1 MSETFIE
8 KNVPYAEE
16 AEAGIISA
24 IFKDR
29 EVIQDVV
36 QMISESDFYKL
47 ENATLY
53 KAMLELDE
61 NGQSIDLVTMTD
73 KLRKENL
80 LEKAGGVLY
89 LGQIAAAPSTVYN
102 IKQYAKIVQEKSTMR
117 QLIKITDRIRNRC
130 YEDAEPIESILDDSE
145 RLVLDIS
152 KGRQRNDVS
161 RVDEIVAR
169 NLEMIEEASK
179 HADDITGVPS
189 GFIDLVLDIS
199 KGRQRNDVSRV
210 DEIVARNLEMIE
222 EASKHADDITGV
234 PSGFID
240 LDHMT
245 NGWQKSDLIILAARP
260 AMGKTALCLNMA
272 ANAAVDY
279 NQPVAIFSLEMSKE
293 QLVQRMLAAAAR
305 IDQKRLRTG
314 QLNADEWGAFLQK
327 IGPLSSAPIYIDD
340 TPAIT
345 IRELRAKARR
355 LQSREGNLGMI
366 LLDYLQLMGGSGNS
380 ENRQQE
386 VSEISRSLKALA
398 RELQVPIIAL
408 SQLSRTVE
416 QTKDKKPQLSHL
428 RESGSL
434 EQDADIV
441 LFIHREEYY
450 NENTDRRG
458 IADIIIAKH
467 RNGPTGTVELAFQN
481 ELTRFDNLV
490 RDGSYPY

>member
-1 MSETFIE
+1 MSENYME
-8 KNVPYAEE
+8 QSVPFAEE

-24 IFKDR
+24 MFKDR
-29 EVIQDVV
+29 EVIQDIV
-36 QMISESDFYKL
+36 QLVRDTDFYKP
-47 ENATLY
+47 ENAILFKTI
-53 KAMLELDE
+53 LEIDE
-61 NGQSIDLVTMTD
+61 SGQSVDLVTMTN

-80 LEKAGGVLY
+80 LEKAGGVFY

-102 IKQYAKIVQEKSTMR
+102 VKQYAKIVQEKSTMR
-117 QLIKITDRIRNRC
+117 QLIRISDGIRNRC
-130 YEDAEPIESILDDSE
+130 FDDAEPVESILDDAE

-152 KGRQRNDVS
+152 KQRQRNDVT
-161 RVDEIVAR
+161 RVDEIVPT
-169 NLEMIEEASK
+169 NLEKIEEAAK
-179 HADDITGVPS
+179 QEDEITG
-189 GFIDLVLDIS
+189 I
-199 KGRQRNDVSRV
+199 
-210 DEIVARNLEMIE
+210 
-222 EASKHADDITGV
+222 

-245 NGWQKSDLIILAARP
+245 NGWQRSDLIILAARP

-272 ANAAVDY
+272 ANAAIDY
-279 NQPVAIFSLEMSKE
+279 HYPVAIFSLEMSKE
-293 QLVQRMLAAAAR
+293 QLVMRMLAAAAR

-314 QLNADEWGAFLQK
+314 QLNPDEWGAFMQK
-327 IGPLSSAPIYIDD
+327 IGPLTSAPIYIDD

-355 LQSREGNLGMI
+355 LQSREGDLGLI
-366 LLDYLQLMGGSGNS
+366 LVDYLQLMGGSGNS

-398 RELQVPIIAL
+398 RELNVPIIAL

-416 QTKDKKPQLSHL
+416 QTKDKRPQLSHL

-450 NENTDRRG
+450 NEDTDRRG
-458 IADIIIAKH
+458 IADVIIAKH

-481 ELTRFDNLV
+481 ELTRFDNLIHE
-490 RDGSYPY
+490 GEYGY

>member
-1 MSETFIE
+1 MSESYME
-8 KNVPYAEE
+8 QSVPFAEE

-24 IFKDR
+24 MFKDR
-29 EVIQDVV
+29 EVIQDIV
-36 QMISESDFYKL
+36 QLVRDTDFYKP
-47 ENATLY
+47 ENAILF
-53 KAMLELDE
+53 KAILEIDE
-61 NGQSIDLVTMTD
+61 SGQSVDLVTMTN

-80 LEKAGGVLY
+80 LEKAGGVFY

-102 IKQYAKIVQEKSTMR
+102 VKQYAKIVQEKSTMR
-117 QLIKITDRIRNRC
+117 QLIRISDGIRNRC
-130 YEDAEPIESILDDSE
+130 FDDAEPVESILDDAE

-152 KGRQRNDVS
+152 KQRQRNDVT
-161 RVDEIVAR
+161 RVDEIVPT
-169 NLEMIEEASK
+169 NLEKIEEAAK
-179 HADDITGVPS
+179 QEDEITG
-189 GFIDLVLDIS
+189 I
-199 KGRQRNDVSRV
+199 
-210 DEIVARNLEMIE
+210 
-222 EASKHADDITGV
+222 

-245 NGWQKSDLIILAARP
+245 NGWQRSDLIILAARP

-272 ANAAVDY
+272 ANAAIDY
-279 NQPVAIFSLEMSKE
+279 HYPVAIFSLEMSKE
-293 QLVQRMLAAAAR
+293 QLVMRMLAAAAR

-314 QLNADEWGAFLQK
+314 QLNADEWGAFMQK
-327 IGPLSSAPIYIDD
+327 IGPLTSAPIYIDD

-355 LQSREGNLGMI
+355 LQSREGDLGLI
-366 LLDYLQLMGGSGNS
+366 LVDYLQLMGGSGNS

-398 RELQVPIIAL
+398 RELNVPIIAL

-416 QTKDKKPQLSHL
+416 QTKDKRPQLSHL

-450 NENTDRRG
+450 NEDTDRRG
-458 IADIIIAKH
+458 IADVIIAKH

-481 ELTRFDNLV
+481 ELTRFDNLIHE
-490 RDGSYPY
+490 GEYGY

>member
-1 MSETFIE
+1 MSENYME
-8 KNVPYAEE
+8 QSVPFAEE

-24 IFKDR
+24 MFKDR
-29 EVIQDVV
+29 EVIQDIV
-36 QMISESDFYKL
+36 QLVRDTDFYKP
-47 ENATLY
+47 ENAILF
-53 KAMLELDE
+53 KAILEIDE
-61 NGQSIDLVTMTD
+61 SGQSVDLVTMTN

-80 LEKAGGVLY
+80 LEKAGGVFY

-102 IKQYAKIVQEKSTMR
+102 VKQYAKIVQEKSTMR
-117 QLIKITDRIRNRC
+117 QLIRISDGIRNRC
-130 YEDAEPIESILDDSE
+130 FDDAEPVESILDDAE

-152 KGRQRNDVS
+152 KQRQRNDVT
-161 RVDEIVAR
+161 RVDEIVPT
-169 NLEMIEEASK
+169 NLEKIEEAAK
-179 HADDITGVPS
+179 QEDEITG
-189 GFIDLVLDIS
+189 I
-199 KGRQRNDVSRV
+199 
-210 DEIVARNLEMIE
+210 
-222 EASKHADDITGV
+222 

-245 NGWQKSDLIILAARP
+245 NGWQRSDLIILAARQ

-272 ANAAVDY
+272 ANAAIDY
-279 NQPVAIFSLEMSKE
+279 HYPVAIFSLEMSKE
-293 QLVQRMLAAAAR
+293 QLVMRMLAAAAR

-314 QLNADEWGAFLQK
+314 QLNPDEWGAFMQK
-327 IGPLSSAPIYIDD
+327 IGPLTSAPIYIDD

-355 LQSREGNLGMI
+355 LQSREGDLGLI
-366 LLDYLQLMGGSGNS
+366 LVDYLQLMGGSGNS

-398 RELQVPIIAL
+398 RELNVPIIAL

-416 QTKDKKPQLSHL
+416 QTKDKRPQLSHL

-450 NENTDRRG
+450 NEDTDRRG
-458 IADIIIAKH
+458 IADVIIAKH

-481 ELTRFDNLV
+481 ELTRFDNLIHE
-490 RDGSYPY
+490 GEYGF

>member
-1 MSETFIE
+1 MSENYME
-8 KNVPYAEE
+8 QSVPFAEE

-24 IFKDR
+24 MFKER
-29 EVIQDVV
+29 EVIQDIV
-36 QMISESDFYKL
+36 QLVRDTDFYKP
-47 ENATLY
+47 ENAILF
-53 KAMLELDE
+53 KAILEIDE
-61 NGQSIDLVTMTD
+61 SGQSVDLVTMTN

-80 LEKAGGVLY
+80 LEKAGGVFY

-102 IKQYAKIVQEKSTMR
+102 VKQYAKIVQEKSTMR
-117 QLIKITDRIRNRC
+117 QLIRISDGIRNRC
-130 YEDAEPIESILDDSE
+130 FDDAEPVESILDDAE

-152 KGRQRNDVS
+152 KQRQRNDVT
-161 RVDEIVAR
+161 RVDEIVPT
-169 NLEMIEEASK
+169 NLEKIEEAAK
-179 HADDITGVPS
+179 QEDEITG
-189 GFIDLVLDIS
+189 I
-199 KGRQRNDVSRV
+199 
-210 DEIVARNLEMIE
+210 
-222 EASKHADDITGV
+222 

-245 NGWQKSDLIILAARP
+245 NGWQRSDLIILAARP

-272 ANAAVDY
+272 ANAAIDY
-279 NQPVAIFSLEMSKE
+279 HYPVAIFSLEMSKE
-293 QLVQRMLAAAAR
+293 QLVMRMLAAAAR

-314 QLNADEWGAFLQK
+314 QLNPDEWGAFLQK
-327 IGPLSSAPIYIDD
+327 IGPLTSAPIYIDD

-355 LQSREGNLGMI
+355 LQSREGDLGLI
-366 LLDYLQLMGGSGNS
+366 LVDYLQLMGGSGNS

-398 RELQVPIIAL
+398 RELNVPIIAL

-416 QTKDKKPQLSHL
+416 QTKDKRPQLSHL

-450 NENTDRRG
+450 NEDTDRRG
-458 IADIIIAKH
+458 IADVIIAKH

-481 ELTRFDNLV
+481 ELTRFDNLIHE
-490 RDGSYPY
+490 GEYGY

>member
-1 MSETFIE
+1 MSENFME
-8 KNVPYAEE
+8 QSVPFAEE

-24 IFKDR
+24 MFKDR
-29 EVIQDVV
+29 EVIQDIV
-36 QMISESDFYKL
+36 QLVRDTDFYKP
-47 ENATLY
+47 ENAILF
-53 KAMLELDE
+53 KAILEIDE
-61 NGQSIDLVTMTD
+61 SGQSVDLVTMTN

-80 LEKAGGVLY
+80 LEKAGGVFY

-102 IKQYAKIVQEKSTMR
+102 VKQYAKIVQEKSTMR
-117 QLIKITDRIRNRC
+117 QLIRISDGIRNRC
-130 YEDAEPIESILDDSE
+130 FDDAEPVESILDDAE

-152 KGRQRNDVS
+152 KQRQRNDVT
-161 RVDEIVAR
+161 RVDEIVPT
-169 NLEMIEEASK
+169 NLEKIEEAAK
-179 HADDITGVPS
+179 QEDEITG
-189 GFIDLVLDIS
+189 I
-199 KGRQRNDVSRV
+199 
-210 DEIVARNLEMIE
+210 
-222 EASKHADDITGV
+222 

-245 NGWQKSDLIILAARP
+245 NGWQRSDLIILAARP

-272 ANAAVDY
+272 ANAAIDY
-279 NQPVAIFSLEMSKE
+279 HYPVAIFSLEMSKE
-293 QLVQRMLAAAAR
+293 QLVMRMLAAAAR

-314 QLNADEWGAFLQK
+314 QLNPDEWGAFLQK
-327 IGPLSSAPIYIDD
+327 IGPLTSAPIYIDD

-355 LQSREGNLGMI
+355 LQSRGGDLGLI
-366 LLDYLQLMGGSGNS
+366 LVDYLQLMGGSGNS

-398 RELQVPIIAL
+398 RELNVPIIAL

-416 QTKDKKPQLSHL
+416 QTKDKRPQLSHL

-450 NENTDRRG
+450 NEDTDRRG
-458 IADIIIAKH
+458 IADVIIAKH

-481 ELTRFDNLV
+481 ELTRFDNLIHE
-490 RDGSYPY
+490 GEYGY

>member
-1 MSETFIE
+1 MSENYME
-8 KNVPYAEE
+8 QSVPFAEE

-24 IFKDR
+24 MFKDR
-29 EVIQDVV
+29 EVIQDIV
-36 QMISESDFYKL
+36 QLVRDTDFYKP
-47 ENATLY
+47 ENAILF
-53 KAMLELDE
+53 KAILEIDE
-61 NGQSIDLVTMTD
+61 SGQSVDLVTMTN

-80 LEKAGGVLY
+80 LEKAGGVFY

-102 IKQYAKIVQEKSTMR
+102 VKQYAKIVQEKSTMR
-117 QLIKITDRIRNRC
+117 QLIRISDGIRNRC
-130 YEDAEPIESILDDSE
+130 FDDAEPVESILDDAE

-152 KGRQRNDVS
+152 KQRQRNDVT
-161 RVDEIVAR
+161 RVDEIVPT
-169 NLEMIEEASK
+169 NLEKIEEAAK
-179 HADDITGVPS
+179 QEDEITG
-189 GFIDLVLDIS
+189 I
-199 KGRQRNDVSRV
+199 
-210 DEIVARNLEMIE
+210 
-222 EASKHADDITGV
+222 

-245 NGWQKSDLIILAARP
+245 NGWQRSDLIILAARP

-272 ANAAVDY
+272 ANAAIDY
-279 NQPVAIFSLEMSKE
+279 HYPVAIFSLEMSKE
-293 QLVQRMLAAAAR
+293 QLVMRMLAAAAR

-314 QLNADEWGAFLQK
+314 QLNPDEWGAFLQK
-327 IGPLSSAPIYIDD
+327 IGPLTSAPIYIDD

-355 LQSREGNLGMI
+355 LQSREGDLGLI
-366 LLDYLQLMGGSGNS
+366 LVDYLQLMGGSGNS

-398 RELQVPIIAL
+398 RELNVPIIAL

-416 QTKDKKPQLSHL
+416 QTKDKRPQLSHL

-450 NENTDRRG
+450 NEDTDRRG
-458 IADIIIAKH
+458 IADVIIAKH

-481 ELTRFDNLV
+481 ELTRFDNLIHE
-490 RDGSYPY
+490 GEYGY

>member
-1 MSETFIE
+1 MSENYME
-8 KNVPYAEE
+8 QSVPFAEE

-24 IFKDR
+24 MFKDR
-29 EVIQDVV
+29 EVIQDIV
-36 QMISESDFYKL
+36 QLVRDTDFYKP
-47 ENATLY
+47 ENAILF
-53 KAMLELDE
+53 KAILEIDE
-61 NGQSIDLVTMTD
+61 SGQSVDLVTMTN

-80 LEKAGGVLY
+80 LEKAGGVFY

-102 IKQYAKIVQEKSTMR
+102 VKQYAKIVQEKSTMR
-117 QLIKITDRIRNRC
+117 QLIRISDGIRNRC
-130 YEDAEPIESILDDSE
+130 FDDAEPVESILDDAE

-152 KGRQRNDVS
+152 KQRQRNDVT
-161 RVDEIVAR
+161 RVDEIVPT
-169 NLEMIEEASK
+169 NLEKIEESAK
-179 HADDITGVPS
+179 QEDEITG
-189 GFIDLVLDIS
+189 I
-199 KGRQRNDVSRV
+199 
-210 DEIVARNLEMIE
+210 
-222 EASKHADDITGV
+222 

-245 NGWQKSDLIILAARP
+245 NGWQRSDLIILAARP

-272 ANAAVDY
+272 ANAAIDY
-279 NQPVAIFSLEMSKE
+279 HYPVAIFSLEMSKE
-293 QLVQRMLAAAAR
+293 QLVMRMLAAAAR

-314 QLNADEWGAFLQK
+314 QLNPDEWGAFLQK
-327 IGPLSSAPIYIDD
+327 IGPLTSAPIYIDD

-355 LQSREGNLGMI
+355 LQSREGDLGLI
-366 LLDYLQLMGGSGNS
+366 LVDYLQLMGGSGNS

-398 RELQVPIIAL
+398 RELNVPIIAL

-416 QTKDKKPQLSHL
+416 QTKDKRPQLSHL

-450 NENTDRRG
+450 NEDTDRRG
-458 IADIIIAKH
+458 IADVIIAKH

-481 ELTRFDNLV
+481 ELTRFDNLIHE
-490 RDGSYPY
+490 GEYGY

>member
-1 MSETFIE
+1 MSENFIE
-8 KNVPYAEE
+8 QSVPYAEE

-24 IFKDR
+24 MFKDR

-36 QMISESDFYKL
+36 QLVRDSDFYKP
-47 ENATLY
+47 ENAILFR
-53 KAMLELDE
+53 AILEIDE
-61 NGQSIDLVTMTD
+61 SGQSVDLVTMTN
-73 KLRKENL
+73 KLRKDNL
-80 LEKAGGVLY
+80 LEKAGGVFY
-89 LGQIAAAPSTVYN
+89 LGQIAAAPSSVYN
-102 IKQYAKIVQEKSTMR
+102 VQQYAKIVQEKSTMR
-117 QLIKITDRIRNRC
+117 QLIKISDRIRNRC
-130 YEDAEPIESILDDSE
+130 FEDAEPVESILDDAE

-152 KGRQRNDVS
+152 KQRQRNDVT
-161 RVDEIVAR
+161 RVDEIVST
-169 NLEMIEEASK
+169 NLEQIEEASK
-179 HADDITGVPS
+179 QVDEITGIPS
-189 GFIDLVLDIS
+189 GF
-199 KGRQRNDVSRV
+199 
-210 DEIVARNLEMIE
+210 
-222 EASKHADDITGV
+222 
-234 PSGFID
+234 FD

-245 NGWQKSDLIILAARP
+245 NGWQRSDLIILAARP

-272 ANAAVDY
+272 ANTAVDY
-279 NQPVAIFSLEMSKE
+279 HYPVAVFSLEMSKE
-293 QLVQRMLAAAAR
+293 QLVMRMLAAAAR

-355 LQSREGNLGMI
+355 LQSREGDLGLI
-366 LLDYLQLMGGSGNS
+366 LVDYLQLMGGSGHS

-398 RELQVPIIAL
+398 RELNVPIIAL

-416 QTKDKKPQLSHL
+416 QTKDKRPQLSHL

-450 NENTDRRG
+450 NEDTDRRG
-458 IADIIIAKH
+458 IADLIIAKH

-481 ELTRFDNLV
+481 ELTRFDNLI
-490 RDGSYPY
+490 RDTGYGY

>member
-1 MSETFIE
+1 MSENYME
-8 KNVPYAEE
+8 QSVPFAEE

-24 IFKDR
+24 MFKDR
-29 EVIQDVV
+29 EVIQDIV
-36 QMISESDFYKL
+36 QLVRDTDFYKP
-47 ENATLY
+47 ENAILF
-53 KAMLELDE
+53 KAILEIDDS
-61 NGQSIDLVTMTD
+61 GQSVDLVTMTN

-80 LEKAGGVLY
+80 LEKAGGVFY

-102 IKQYAKIVQEKSTMR
+102 VKQYAKIVQEKSTMR
-117 QLIKITDRIRNRC
+117 QLIRISDGIRNRC
-130 YEDAEPIESILDDSE
+130 FDDAEPVESILDDAE

-152 KGRQRNDVS
+152 KQRQRNDVT
-161 RVDEIVAR
+161 RVDEIVPT
-169 NLEMIEEASK
+169 NLEKIEEAAK
-179 HADDITGVPS
+179 QEDEITG
-189 GFIDLVLDIS
+189 I
-199 KGRQRNDVSRV
+199 
-210 DEIVARNLEMIE
+210 
-222 EASKHADDITGV
+222 

-245 NGWQKSDLIILAARP
+245 NGWQRSDLIILAARP

-272 ANAAVDY
+272 ANAAIDY
-279 NQPVAIFSLEMSKE
+279 HYPVAIFSLEMSKE
-293 QLVQRMLAAAAR
+293 QLVMRMLAAAAR

-314 QLNADEWGAFLQK
+314 QLNPDEWGAFLQK
-327 IGPLSSAPIYIDD
+327 IGPLTSAPIYIDD

-355 LQSREGNLGMI
+355 LQSREGDLGLI
-366 LLDYLQLMGGSGNS
+366 LVDYLQLMGGSGNS

-398 RELQVPIIAL
+398 RELNVPIIAL

-416 QTKDKKPQLSHL
+416 QTKDKRPQLSHL

-450 NENTDRRG
+450 NEDTDRRG
-458 IADIIIAKH
+458 IADVIIAKH

-481 ELTRFDNLV
+481 ELTRFDNLIHE
-490 RDGSYPY
+490 GEYGY

>member
-1 MSETFIE
+1 MSENFIE
-8 KNVPYAEE
+8 QSVPYAEE

-24 IFKDR
+24 MFKDR

-36 QMISESDFYKL
+36 QLVRDSDFYKP
-47 ENATLY
+47 ENAILFR
-53 KAMLELDE
+53 AILEIDE
-61 NGQSIDLVTMTD
+61 SGQLVDLVTMTN
-73 KLRKENL
+73 KLRKDNL
-80 LEKAGGVLY
+80 LEKAGGVFY
-89 LGQIAAAPSTVYN
+89 LGQIAAAPSSVYN
-102 IKQYAKIVQEKSTMR
+102 VQQYAKIVQEKSTMR
-117 QLIKITDRIRNRC
+117 QLIKISDRIRNRC
-130 YEDAEPIESILDDSE
+130 FEDAEPVESILDDAE

-152 KGRQRNDVS
+152 KQRQRNDVT
-161 RVDEIVAR
+161 RVDEIVST
-169 NLEMIEEASK
+169 NLEQIEEASK
-179 HADDITGVPS
+179 
-189 GFIDLVLDIS
+189 
-199 KGRQRNDVSRV
+199 QV
-210 DEIVARNLEMIE
+210 DEI
-222 EASKHADDITGV
+222 TGI

-245 NGWQKSDLIILAARP
+245 NGWQRSDLIILAARP

-272 ANAAVDY
+272 ANTAVDY
-279 NQPVAIFSLEMSKE
+279 HYPVAVFSLEMSKE
-293 QLVQRMLAAAAR
+293 QLVMRMLAAAAR

-355 LQSREGNLGMI
+355 LQSREGDLGLI
-366 LLDYLQLMGGSGNS
+366 LVDYLQLMGGSGHS

-398 RELQVPIIAL
+398 RELNVPIIAL

-416 QTKDKKPQLSHL
+416 QTKDKRPQLSHL

-450 NENTDRRG
+450 NEDTDRRG
-458 IADIIIAKH
+458 IADLIIAKH

-481 ELTRFDNLV
+481 ELTRFDNLI
-490 RDGSYPY
+490 RDTGYGY

>member
-1 MSETFIE
+1 MSENFME
-8 KNVPYAEE
+8 QSVPFAEE

-24 IFKDR
+24 MFKDR
-29 EVIQDVV
+29 EVIQDIV
-36 QMISESDFYKL
+36 QLVRDTDFYKP
-47 ENATLY
+47 ENAILF
-53 KAMLELDE
+53 KAILEIDE
-61 NGQSIDLVTMTD
+61 SGQSVDLVTMTN

-80 LEKAGGVLY
+80 LEKAGGVFY

-102 IKQYAKIVQEKSTMR
+102 VKQYAKIVQEKSTMR
-117 QLIKITDRIRNRC
+117 QLIRISDGIRNRC
-130 YEDAEPIESILDDSE
+130 FDDAEPVESILDDAE

-152 KGRQRNDVS
+152 KQRQRNDVT
-161 RVDEIVAR
+161 RVDEIVPT
-169 NLEMIEEASK
+169 NLEKIEEAAK
-179 HADDITGVPS
+179 QEDEITG
-189 GFIDLVLDIS
+189 I
-199 KGRQRNDVSRV
+199 
-210 DEIVARNLEMIE
+210 
-222 EASKHADDITGV
+222 

-245 NGWQKSDLIILAARP
+245 NGWQRSDLIILAARP

-272 ANAAVDY
+272 ANAAIDY
-279 NQPVAIFSLEMSKE
+279 HYPVAIFSLEMSKE
-293 QLVQRMLAAAAR
+293 QLVMRMLAAAAR

-314 QLNADEWGAFLQK
+314 QLNPDEWGAFLQK
-327 IGPLSSAPIYIDD
+327 IGPLTSAPIYIDD

-355 LQSREGNLGMI
+355 LQSREGDLGLI
-366 LLDYLQLMGGSGNS
+366 LVDYLQLMGGNGNS

-398 RELQVPIIAL
+398 RELNVPIIAL

-416 QTKDKKPQLSHL
+416 QTKDKRPQLSHL

-450 NENTDRRG
+450 NEDTDRRG
-458 IADIIIAKH
+458 IADVIIAKH

-481 ELTRFDNLV
+481 ELTRFDNLIHE
-490 RDGSYPY
+490 GEYGY

>member
-1 MSETFIE
+1 MSENFME
-8 KNVPYAEE
+8 QSVPFAEE

-24 IFKDR
+24 MFKDR
-29 EVIQDVV
+29 EVIQDIV
-36 QMISESDFYKL
+36 QLVRDTDFYKP
-47 ENATLY
+47 ENAILF
-53 KAMLELDE
+53 KAILEIDE
-61 NGQSIDLVTMTD
+61 SGQSVDLVTMTN

-80 LEKAGGVLY
+80 LEKAGGVFY

-102 IKQYAKIVQEKSTMR
+102 VKQYAKIVQEKSTMR
-117 QLIKITDRIRNRC
+117 QLIRISDGIRNRC
-130 YEDAEPIESILDDSE
+130 FDDAEPVESILDDAE

-152 KGRQRNDVS
+152 KQRQRNDVT
-161 RVDEIVAR
+161 RVDEIVPT
-169 NLEMIEEASK
+169 NLEKIEEAAK
-179 HADDITGVPS
+179 QEDEITG
-189 GFIDLVLDIS
+189 I
-199 KGRQRNDVSRV
+199 
-210 DEIVARNLEMIE
+210 
-222 EASKHADDITGV
+222 

-245 NGWQKSDLIILAARP
+245 NGWQRSDLIILAARP

-272 ANAAVDY
+272 ANAAIDY
-279 NQPVAIFSLEMSKE
+279 HYPVAIFSLEMSKE
-293 QLVQRMLAAAAR
+293 QLASRIVMRMLAAAAR

-314 QLNADEWGAFLQK
+314 QLNPDEWGAFLQK
-327 IGPLSSAPIYIDD
+327 IGPLTSAPIYIDD

-355 LQSREGNLGMI
+355 LQSREGDLGLI
-366 LLDYLQLMGGSGNS
+366 LVDYLQLMGGSGNS

-398 RELQVPIIAL
+398 RELNVPIIAL

-416 QTKDKKPQLSHL
+416 QTKDKRPQLSHL

-450 NENTDRRG
+450 NEDTDRRG
-458 IADIIIAKH
+458 IADVIIAKH

-481 ELTRFDNLV
+481 ELTRFDNLIHE
-490 RDGSYPY
+490 GEYGY

>member
-1 MSETFIE
+1 MSENYME
-8 KNVPYAEE
+8 QSVPFAEE

-24 IFKDR
+24 MFKDR
-29 EVIQDVV
+29 EVIQDIV
-36 QMISESDFYKL
+36 QLVRDTDFYKP
-47 ENATLY
+47 ENAILF
-53 KAMLELDE
+53 KAILEIDE
-61 NGQSIDLVTMTD
+61 SGQSVDLVTMTN

-80 LEKAGGVLY
+80 LEKAGGVFY

-102 IKQYAKIVQEKSTMR
+102 VKQYAKIVQEKSTMR
-117 QLIKITDRIRNRC
+117 QLIRISDGIRNRC
-130 YEDAEPIESILDDSE
+130 FDDAEPVESILDDAE

-152 KGRQRNDVS
+152 KQRQRNDVT
-161 RVDEIVAR
+161 RVDEIVPT
-169 NLEMIEEASK
+169 NLEKIEEAAK
-179 HADDITGVPS
+179 QEDEITG
-189 GFIDLVLDIS
+189 I
-199 KGRQRNDVSRV
+199 
-210 DEIVARNLEMIE
+210 
-222 EASKHADDITGV
+222 

-245 NGWQKSDLIILAARP
+245 NGWQRSDLIILAARP

-272 ANAAVDY
+272 ANAAIDY
-279 NQPVAIFSLEMSKE
+279 HYPVAIFSLEMSKE
-293 QLVQRMLAAAAR
+293 QLVMRMLAAAAR

-314 QLNADEWGAFLQK
+314 QLNPDEWGAFLQK
-327 IGPLSSAPIYIDD
+327 IGPLTSAPIYIDD

-355 LQSREGNLGMI
+355 LQSREGDLGLI
-366 LLDYLQLMGGSGNS
+366 LVDYLQLMGGSGNS

-398 RELQVPIIAL
+398 RELNVPIIAL

-416 QTKDKKPQLSHL
+416 QTKDKRPQLSPL

-450 NENTDRRG
+450 NEDTDRRG
-458 IADIIIAKH
+458 IADVIIAKH

-481 ELTRFDNLV
+481 ELTRFDNLIHE
-490 RDGSYPY
+490 GEYGY

>member
-1 MSETFIE
+1 MSENYME
-8 KNVPYAEE
+8 QSVPFAEE

-24 IFKDR
+24 MFKDR
-29 EVIQDVV
+29 EVIQDIV
-36 QMISESDFYKL
+36 QLVRDTDFYKP
-47 ENATLY
+47 ENAILF
-53 KAMLELDE
+53 KAILEIDE
-61 NGQSIDLVTMTD
+61 GGQSVDLVTMTN

-80 LEKAGGVLY
+80 LEKAGGVFY
-89 LGQIAAAPSTVYN
+89 LGQIAAAPATVYN
-102 IKQYAKIVQEKSTMR
+102 GKQYAKIVQEKSTMR
-117 QLIKITDRIRNRC
+117 QLIRISDGIRNRC
-130 YEDAEPIESILDDSE
+130 FDDAEPVESILDDAE

-152 KGRQRNDVS
+152 KQRQRNDVT
-161 RVDEIVAR
+161 RVDEIVPT
-169 NLEMIEEASK
+169 NLEKIEEAAK
-179 HADDITGVPS
+179 QEDEITG
-189 GFIDLVLDIS
+189 I
-199 KGRQRNDVSRV
+199 
-210 DEIVARNLEMIE
+210 
-222 EASKHADDITGV
+222 

-245 NGWQKSDLIILAARP
+245 NGWQRSDLVILAARP

-272 ANAAVDY
+272 ANAAIDY
-279 NQPVAIFSLEMSKE
+279 HYPVAIFSLEMSKE
-293 QLVQRMLAAAAR
+293 QLVMRMLAAAAR

-314 QLNADEWGAFLQK
+314 QLNPDEWGAFLQK
-327 IGPLSSAPIYIDD
+327 IGPLTSAPIYIDD

-355 LQSREGNLGMI
+355 LQSREGDLGLI
-366 LLDYLQLMGGSGNS
+366 LVDYLQLMGGSGNS

-398 RELQVPIIAL
+398 RELNVPIIAL

-416 QTKDKKPQLSHL
+416 QTKDKRPQLSHL

-450 NENTDRRG
+450 NEDTDRRG
-458 IADIIIAKH
+458 IADVIIAKH

-481 ELTRFDNLV
+481 ELTRFDNLIHE
-490 RDGSYPY
+490 GEYGY

>member
-1 MSETFIE
+1 MSENYME
-8 KNVPYAEE
+8 QSVPFAEE

-24 IFKDR
+24 MFKDR
-29 EVIQDVV
+29 EVIQDIV
-36 QMISESDFYKL
+36 QLVRDTDFYKP
-47 ENATLY
+47 ENAILF
-53 KAMLELDE
+53 KAILEIDE
-61 NGQSIDLVTMTD
+61 SGQSVDLVTMTN

-80 LEKAGGVLY
+80 LEKVGGVFY

-102 IKQYAKIVQEKSTMR
+102 VKQYAKIVQEKSTMR
-117 QLIKITDRIRNRC
+117 QLIRISDGIRNRC
-130 YEDAEPIESILDDSE
+130 FDDAEPVESILDDAE

-152 KGRQRNDVS
+152 KQRQRNDVT
-161 RVDEIVAR
+161 RVDEIVPT
-169 NLEMIEEASK
+169 NLEKIEEAAK
-179 HADDITGVPS
+179 QEDEITG
-189 GFIDLVLDIS
+189 I
-199 KGRQRNDVSRV
+199 
-210 DEIVARNLEMIE
+210 
-222 EASKHADDITGV
+222 

-245 NGWQKSDLIILAARP
+245 NGWQRSDLIILAARP

-272 ANAAVDY
+272 ANAAIDY
-279 NQPVAIFSLEMSKE
+279 HYPVAIFSLEMSKE
-293 QLVQRMLAAAAR
+293 QLVMRMLAAAAR

-314 QLNADEWGAFLQK
+314 QLNPDEWGAFLQK
-327 IGPLSSAPIYIDD
+327 IGPLTSAPIYIDD

-355 LQSREGNLGMI
+355 LQSREGDLGLI
-366 LLDYLQLMGGSGNS
+366 LVDYLQLMGGSGNS

-398 RELQVPIIAL
+398 RELNVPIIAL

-416 QTKDKKPQLSHL
+416 QTKDKRPQLSHL

-450 NENTDRRG
+450 NEDTDRRG
-458 IADIIIAKH
+458 IADVIIAKH

-481 ELTRFDNLV
+481 ELTRFDNLIHE
-490 RDGSYPY
+490 GEYGY

>member
-1 MSETFIE
+1 MSEKYME
-8 KNVPYAEE
+8 QSVPFAEE

-24 IFKDR
+24 MFKDR
-29 EVIQDVV
+29 EVIQDIV
-36 QMISESDFYKL
+36 QLVRDTDFYKP
-47 ENATLY
+47 ENAILF
-53 KAMLELDE
+53 KAILEIDE
-61 NGQSIDLVTMTD
+61 SGQSVDLVTMTN

-80 LEKAGGVLY
+80 LEKAGGVFY

-102 IKQYAKIVQEKSTMR
+102 VKQYAKIVQEKSTMR
-117 QLIKITDRIRNRC
+117 QLIRISDGIRNRC
-130 YEDAEPIESILDDSE
+130 FDDAEPVESILDDAE

-152 KGRQRNDVS
+152 KQRQRNDVT
-161 RVDEIVAR
+161 RVDEIVPT
-169 NLEMIEEASK
+169 NLEKIEEAAK
-179 HADDITGVPS
+179 QEDEITG
-189 GFIDLVLDIS
+189 I
-199 KGRQRNDVSRV
+199 
-210 DEIVARNLEMIE
+210 
-222 EASKHADDITGV
+222 

-245 NGWQKSDLIILAARP
+245 NGWQRSDLIILAARP

-272 ANAAVDY
+272 ANAAIDY
-279 NQPVAIFSLEMSKE
+279 HYPVAIFSLEMSKE
-293 QLVQRMLAAAAR
+293 QLVMRMLAAAAR

-314 QLNADEWGAFLQK
+314 QLNPDEWGAFMQK
-327 IGPLSSAPIYIDD
+327 IGPLTSAPIYIDD

-355 LQSREGNLGMI
+355 LQSREGDLGLI
-366 LLDYLQLMGGSGNS
+366 LVDYLQLMGGSGNS

-398 RELQVPIIAL
+398 RELNVPIIAL

-416 QTKDKKPQLSHL
+416 QTKDKRPQLSHL

-450 NENTDRRG
+450 NEDTDRRG
-458 IADIIIAKH
+458 IADVIIAKH

-481 ELTRFDNLV
+481 ELTRFDNLIHE
-490 RDGSYPY
+490 GEYGY

>member
-1 MSETFIE
+1 MSEAFIE
-8 KNVPYAEE
+8 QSVPFAEE

-24 IFKDR
+24 MFKDR

-36 QMISESDFYKL
+36 QLVHDTDFYKP
-47 ENATLY
+47 ENAILF
-53 KAMLELDE
+53 KAILEIDE
-61 NGQSIDLVTMTD
+61 SGQSVDLVTMTN

-80 LEKAGGVLY
+80 LEKAGGVFY

-102 IKQYAKIVQEKSTMR
+102 VKQYAKIVQEKSTMR
-117 QLIKITDRIRNRC
+117 QLIRISDRIRNRC
-130 YEDAEPIESILDDSE
+130 FEDAEPVESILDDAE

-152 KGRQRNDVS
+152 KQRQRNDVT
-161 RVDEIVAR
+161 RVDEIVST
-169 NLEMIEEASK
+169 NLEQIEAASK
-179 HADDITGVPS
+179 QIDEITG
-189 GFIDLVLDIS
+189 I
-199 KGRQRNDVSRV
+199 
-210 DEIVARNLEMIE
+210 
-222 EASKHADDITGV
+222 

-245 NGWQKSDLIILAARP
+245 NGWQRSDLIILAARP

-279 NQPVAIFSLEMSKE
+279 HYPVAIFSLEMSKE
-293 QLVQRMLAAAAR
+293 QLVMRMLAAAAR

-327 IGPLSSAPIYIDD
+327 IGPLSSAPLYIDD

-355 LQSREGNLGMI
+355 LQSREGDLGLI
-366 LLDYLQLMGGSGNS
+366 LVDYLQLMGGSGHS

-398 RELQVPIIAL
+398 RELNVPIIAL

-416 QTKDKKPQLSHL
+416 QTKDKRPQLSHL

-450 NENTDRRG
+450 NEDTDRRG
-458 IADIIIAKH
+458 IADLIIAKH

-481 ELTRFDNLV
+481 ELTRFDNLIHE
-490 RDGSYPY
+490 GGYGY

>member
-1 MSETFIE
+1 MSENYME
-8 KNVPYAEE
+8 QSVPFAEE

-24 IFKDR
+24 MFKDR
-29 EVIQDVV
+29 EVIQDIV
-36 QMISESDFYKL
+36 QLVRDTDFYKP
-47 ENATLY
+47 ENAILF
-53 KAMLELDE
+53 KAILEIDE
-61 NGQSIDLVTMTD
+61 SGQSVDLVTMTN

-80 LEKAGGVLY
+80 LEKAGGVFY

-102 IKQYAKIVQEKSTMR
+102 VKQYAKIVQEKSTMR
-117 QLIKITDRIRNRC
+117 QLIRISDGIRNRC
-130 YEDAEPIESILDDSE
+130 FDDAEPVESILDDAE

-152 KGRQRNDVS
+152 KQRQRNDVT
-161 RVDEIVAR
+161 RVDEIVPT
-169 NLEMIEEASK
+169 NLEKIEEAAK
-179 HADDITGVPS
+179 QEDEITG
-189 GFIDLVLDIS
+189 I
-199 KGRQRNDVSRV
+199 
-210 DEIVARNLEMIE
+210 
-222 EASKHADDITGV
+222 

-245 NGWQKSDLIILAARP
+245 NGWQRSDLIILAARP

-272 ANAAVDY
+272 ANAAIDY
-279 NQPVAIFSLEMSKE
+279 HYPVAIFSLEMSKE
-293 QLVQRMLAAAAR
+293 QLVMRMLAAAAR

-314 QLNADEWGAFLQK
+314 QLNPDEWGAFLQK
-327 IGPLSSAPIYIDD
+327 IGPLTSAPIYIDD

-355 LQSREGNLGMI
+355 LQSREGDLGLI
-366 LLDYLQLMGGSGNS
+366 LVDYLQLMGGSGNS

-398 RELQVPIIAL
+398 RELNVPIIAL

-416 QTKDKKPQLSHL
+416 QTKDKRPQLSHL

-450 NENTDRRG
+450 NEDTDRRG
-458 IADIIIAKH
+458 IADVIIAKH

-481 ELTRFDNLV
+481 ELTRFDNLIHE
-490 RDGSYPY
+490 GSYSI

>member
-1 MSETFIE
+1 MSENFME
-8 KNVPYAEE
+8 QSVPFAEE

-24 IFKDR
+24 MFKDR
-29 EVIQDVV
+29 EVIQDIV
-36 QMISESDFYKL
+36 QLVRDTDFYKP
-47 ENATLY
+47 ENAILF
-53 KAMLELDE
+53 KAILEIDE
-61 NGQSIDLVTMTD
+61 SGQSVDLVTMTN

-80 LEKAGGVLY
+80 LEKAGGVFY

-102 IKQYAKIVQEKSTMR
+102 VKQYAKIVQEKSTMR
-117 QLIKITDRIRNRC
+117 QLIRISDGIRNRC
-130 YEDAEPIESILDDSE
+130 FDDAEPVESILDDAE

-152 KGRQRNDVS
+152 KQRQRNDVT
-161 RVDEIVAR
+161 RVDEIVPT
-169 NLEMIEEASK
+169 NLEKIEEAAK
-179 HADDITGVPS
+179 QEDEITG
-189 GFIDLVLDIS
+189 I
-199 KGRQRNDVSRV
+199 
-210 DEIVARNLEMIE
+210 
-222 EASKHADDITGV
+222 

-245 NGWQKSDLIILAARP
+245 NGWQRSDLIILAARP

-272 ANAAVDY
+272 ANAAIDY
-279 NQPVAIFSLEMSKE
+279 HYPVAIFSLEMSKE
-293 QLVQRMLAAAAR
+293 QLVMRMLAAAAR

-314 QLNADEWGAFLQK
+314 QLNPDEWGAFLQK
-327 IGPLSSAPIYIDD
+327 IGPLTSAPIYIDD

-355 LQSREGNLGMI
+355 LQSREGDLGLI
-366 LLDYLQLMGGSGNS
+366 LVDYLQLMGGSGNS

-398 RELQVPIIAL
+398 RELNVPIIAL

-416 QTKDKKPQLSHL
+416 QTKDKRPQLSHL

-450 NENTDRRG
+450 NEDTDRRG
-458 IADIIIAKH
+458 IADVIIAKH

-481 ELTRFDNLV
+481 ELTRFDNLIHE
-490 RDGSYPY
+490 GEYGY

>member
-1 MSETFIE
+1 MSENYME
-8 KNVPYAEE
+8 QSVPFAEE

-24 IFKDR
+24 MFKDR
-29 EVIQDVV
+29 EVIQDIV
-36 QMISESDFYKL
+36 QLVRDTDFYKP
-47 ENATLY
+47 ENAILF
-53 KAMLELDE
+53 KAILEIDE
-61 NGQSIDLVTMTD
+61 SVQSVDIVTMTN

-80 LEKAGGVLY
+80 LEKAGGVFY

-102 IKQYAKIVQEKSTMR
+102 VKQYAKIVQEKSTMR
-117 QLIKITDRIRNRC
+117 QLIRISDGIRNRC
-130 YEDAEPIESILDDSE
+130 FDDAEPVESILDDAE

-152 KGRQRNDVS
+152 KQRQRNDVT
-161 RVDEIVAR
+161 RVDEIVPT
-169 NLEMIEEASK
+169 NLEKIEEAAK
-179 HADDITGVPS
+179 QEDEITG
-189 GFIDLVLDIS
+189 I
-199 KGRQRNDVSRV
+199 
-210 DEIVARNLEMIE
+210 
-222 EASKHADDITGV
+222 

-245 NGWQKSDLIILAARP
+245 NGWQRSDLIILAARP

-272 ANAAVDY
+272 ANAAIDY
-279 NQPVAIFSLEMSKE
+279 HYPVAIFSLEMSKE
-293 QLVQRMLAAAAR
+293 QLVMRMLAAAAR

-314 QLNADEWGAFLQK
+314 QLNPDEWGAFLQK
-327 IGPLSSAPIYIDD
+327 IGPLTSAPIYIDD

-355 LQSREGNLGMI
+355 LQSREGDLGLI
-366 LLDYLQLMGGSGNS
+366 LVDYLQLMGGSGNS

-398 RELQVPIIAL
+398 RELNVPIIAL

-416 QTKDKKPQLSHL
+416 QTKDKRPQLSHL

-450 NENTDRRG
+450 NEDTDRRG
-458 IADIIIAKH
+458 IADVIIAKH

-481 ELTRFDNLV
+481 ELTRFDNLIHE
-490 RDGSYPY
+490 GEYGY

>member
-1 MSETFIE
+1 MSENFIE
-8 KNVPYAEE
+8 QSMPYAEE

-24 IFKDR
+24 MFKDR

-36 QMISESDFYKL
+36 QLVRESDFYKP
-47 ENATLY
+47 ENAILY
-53 KAMLELDE
+53 KAILEVDE
-61 NGQSIDLVTMTD
+61 EGQSVDLVTMTN

-80 LEKAGGVLY
+80 LEKAGGVFY

-102 IKQYAKIVQEKSTMR
+102 VKQYAKIVQEKSTMR
-117 QLIKITDRIRNRC
+117 QLIRISDRLRNRC
-130 YEDAEPIESILDDSE
+130 YEDAEPVESILDDAE

-152 KGRQRNDVS
+152 KQRQRNDVT
-161 RVDEIVAR
+161 RVDEIVST
-169 NLEMIEEASK
+169 NLEQIEAAAK
-179 HADDITGVPS
+179 QVDDITG
-189 GFIDLVLDIS
+189 I
-199 KGRQRNDVSRV
+199 
-210 DEIVARNLEMIE
+210 
-222 EASKHADDITGV
+222 

-245 NGWQKSDLIILAARP
+245 NGWQRSDLIILAARP

-279 NQPVAIFSLEMSKE
+279 HFPVAIFSLEMSKE
-293 QLVQRMLAAAAR
+293 QLVMRMLAAAAR

-314 QLNADEWGAFLQK
+314 QLNAEEWGAFLQK

-355 LQSREGNLGMI
+355 LQSREGDLGLI
-366 LLDYLQLMGGSGNS
+366 LVDYLQLMGGSGHS

-398 RELQVPIIAL
+398 RELNVPIIAL

-416 QTKDKKPQLSHL
+416 QTKDKRPQLSHL

-450 NENTDRRG
+450 NEDTDRRG
-458 IADIIIAKH
+458 IADLIIAKH

-481 ELTRFDNLV
+481 ELTRFDNLM
-490 RDGSYPY
+490 REGAGYGY

>member
-1 MSETFIE
+1 MGESYMEQS
-8 KNVPYAEE
+8 VPFAEE

-24 IFKDR
+24 MFKDR
-29 EVIQDVV
+29 EVIQDIV
-36 QMISESDFYKL
+36 QLVRDTDFYKP
-47 ENATLY
+47 ENAILF
-53 KAMLELDE
+53 KAILEIDE
-61 NGQSIDLVTMTD
+61 SGQSVDLVTMTN

-80 LEKAGGVLY
+80 LEKAGGVFY

-102 IKQYAKIVQEKSTMR
+102 VKQYAKIVQEKSTMR
-117 QLIKITDRIRNRC
+117 QLIRISDSIRNRC
-130 YEDAEPIESILDDSE
+130 FDDAEPVESILDDAE

-152 KGRQRNDVS
+152 KQRQRNDVT
-161 RVDEIVAR
+161 RVDEIVPT
-169 NLEMIEEASK
+169 NLEKIEEAAK
-179 HADDITGVPS
+179 QEDEITG
-189 GFIDLVLDIS
+189 I
-199 KGRQRNDVSRV
+199 
-210 DEIVARNLEMIE
+210 
-222 EASKHADDITGV
+222 

-245 NGWQKSDLIILAARP
+245 NGWQRSDLIILAARP

-272 ANAAVDY
+272 ANAAIDY
-279 NQPVAIFSLEMSKE
+279 HYPVAIFSLEMSKE
-293 QLVQRMLAAAAR
+293 QLVMRMLAAAAR

-314 QLNADEWGAFLQK
+314 QLNPDEWGAFLQK
-327 IGPLSSAPIYIDD
+327 IGPLTSAPIYIDD

-355 LQSREGNLGMI
+355 LQSREGDLGLI
-366 LLDYLQLMGGSGNS
+366 LVDYLQLMGGSGNS

-398 RELQVPIIAL
+398 RELNVPIIAL

-416 QTKDKKPQLSHL
+416 QTKDKRPQLSHL

-450 NENTDRRG
+450 NEDTDRRG
-458 IADIIIAKH
+458 IADVIIAKH

-481 ELTRFDNLV
+481 ELTRFDNLIHE
-490 RDGSYPY
+490 GEYGY

>member
-1 MSETFIE
+1 MSENYME
-8 KNVPYAEE
+8 QSVPFAEE

-24 IFKDR
+24 MFKDR
-29 EVIQDVV
+29 EVIQDIV
-36 QMISESDFYKL
+36 QLVRDTDFYKP
-47 ENATLY
+47 ENAILF
-53 KAMLELDE
+53 KAILEIDE
-61 NGQSIDLVTMTD
+61 SGQSVDLVTMTN

-80 LEKAGGVLY
+80 LEKAGGVFY

-102 IKQYAKIVQEKSTMR
+102 VKQYAKIVQEKSTMR
-117 QLIKITDRIRNRC
+117 QLIRISDGIRNRC
-130 YEDAEPIESILDDSE
+130 FDDAEPVESILDDAE

-152 KGRQRNDVS
+152 KQRQRNDVT
-161 RVDEIVAR
+161 RVDEIVPT
-169 NLEMIEEASK
+169 NLEKIEEAAK
-179 HADDITGVPS
+179 QEDEITG
-189 GFIDLVLDIS
+189 I
-199 KGRQRNDVSRV
+199 
-210 DEIVARNLEMIE
+210 
-222 EASKHADDITGV
+222 

-245 NGWQKSDLIILAARP
+245 NGWQRSDLIILAARP

-272 ANAAVDY
+272 ANAAIDY
-279 NQPVAIFSLEMSKE
+279 HYPVAIFSLEMSKE
-293 QLVQRMLAAAAR
+293 QLVMRMLAAAAR

-314 QLNADEWGAFLQK
+314 QLNPDEWGAFLQK
-327 IGPLSSAPIYIDD
+327 IGPLTSAPIYIDD

-355 LQSREGNLGMI
+355 LQSREGDLGLI
-366 LLDYLQLMGGSGNS
+366 LVDYLQLMGGSGNS

-386 VSEISRSLKALA
+386 VSKISRSLKALA
-398 RELQVPIIAL
+398 RELNVPIIAL

-416 QTKDKKPQLSHL
+416 QTKDKRPQLSHL

-450 NENTDRRG
+450 NEDTDRRG
-458 IADIIIAKH
+458 IADVIIAKH

-481 ELTRFDNLV
+481 ELTRFDNLIHE
-490 RDGSYPY
+490 GEYGY

>member
-1 MSETFIE
+1 MR
-8 KNVPYAEE
+8 
-16 AEAGIISA
+16 
-24 IFKDR
+24 D
-29 EVIQDVV
+29 
-36 QMISESDFYKL
+36 SDFYKP
-47 ENATLY
+47 ENAIIF
-53 KAMLELDE
+53 KAILELDE
-61 NGQSIDLVTMTD
+61 SGQSVDLVTMTN

-80 LEKAGGVLY
+80 LEKAGGVFY
-89 LGQIAAAPSTVYN
+89 LGQIAAAPSSTYN
-102 IKQYAKIVQEKSTMR
+102 VKQYAKIVQEKSTMR
-117 QLIKITDRIRNRC
+117 QLIKISDRIRNRC
-130 YEDAEPIESILDDSE
+130 YEDAEPVETILDDAE

-152 KGRQRNDVS
+152 KQRQRNDVT
-161 RVDEIVAR
+161 RVDEIVST
-169 NLEMIEEASK
+169 NLEQIEEASK
-179 HADDITGVPS
+179 
-189 GFIDLVLDIS
+189 
-199 KGRQRNDVSRV
+199 QV
-210 DEIVARNLEMIE
+210 DEI
-222 EASKHADDITGV
+222 TGI

-245 NGWQKSDLIILAARP
+245 NGWQRSDLIILAARP

-272 ANAAVDY
+272 ANTAVDY
-279 NQPVAIFSLEMSKE
+279 HYPVAVFSLEMSKE
-293 QLVQRMLAAAAR
+293 QLVMRMLAAAAR
-305 IDQKRLRTG
+305 IDQTRLRTG

-355 LQSREGNLGMI
+355 LQSREGDLGLI
-366 LLDYLQLMGGSGNS
+366 LVDYLQLMGGSGHS

-398 RELQVPIIAL
+398 RELNVPIIAL

-416 QTKDKKPQLSHL
+416 QTKDKRPQLSHL

-450 NENTDRRG
+450 NEDTDRRG
-458 IADIIIAKH
+458 IADLIIAKH

-481 ELTRFDNLV
+481 ELTRFDNLIH
-490 RDGSYPY
+490 DAGYGY

>member
-1 MSETFIE
+1 MSENFME
-8 KNVPYAEE
+8 QSVPFAEE

-24 IFKDR
+24 MFKDR
-29 EVIQDVV
+29 EVIQDIV
-36 QMISESDFYKL
+36 QLVRDTDFYKP
-47 ENATLY
+47 ENAILFKTI
-53 KAMLELDE
+53 LEIDE
-61 NGQSIDLVTMTD
+61 SGQSVDLVTMTN

-80 LEKAGGVLY
+80 LEKAGGVFY

-102 IKQYAKIVQEKSTMR
+102 VKQYAKIVQEKSTMR
-117 QLIKITDRIRNRC
+117 QLIRISDGIRNRC
-130 YEDAEPIESILDDSE
+130 FDDAEPVESILDDAE

-152 KGRQRNDVS
+152 KQRQRNDVT
-161 RVDEIVAR
+161 RVDEIVPT
-169 NLEMIEEASK
+169 NLEKIEEAAK
-179 HADDITGVPS
+179 QEDEITG
-189 GFIDLVLDIS
+189 I
-199 KGRQRNDVSRV
+199 
-210 DEIVARNLEMIE
+210 
-222 EASKHADDITGV
+222 

-245 NGWQKSDLIILAARP
+245 NGWQRSDLIILAARP

-272 ANAAVDY
+272 ANAAIDY
-279 NQPVAIFSLEMSKE
+279 HYPVAIFSLEMSKE
-293 QLVQRMLAAAAR
+293 QLVMRMLAAAAR

-314 QLNADEWGAFLQK
+314 QLNPDEWGAFLQK
-327 IGPLSSAPIYIDD
+327 IGPLTSAPIYIDD

-355 LQSREGNLGMI
+355 LQSREGDLGLI
-366 LLDYLQLMGGSGNS
+366 LVDYLQLMGGSGNS

-398 RELQVPIIAL
+398 RELNVPIIAL

-416 QTKDKKPQLSHL
+416 QTKDKRPQLSHL

-450 NENTDRRG
+450 NEDTDRRG
-458 IADIIIAKH
+458 IADVIIAKH

-481 ELTRFDNLV
+481 ELTRFDNLIHE
-490 RDGSYPY
+490 GEYGY

>member
-1 MSETFIE
+1 MSENYME
-8 KNVPYAEE
+8 QSVPFAEE

-24 IFKDR
+24 MFKDR
-29 EVIQDVV
+29 EVIQDIV
-36 QMISESDFYKL
+36 QLVRDTDFYKP
-47 ENATLY
+47 ENAILF
-53 KAMLELDE
+53 KAILEIDE
-61 NGQSIDLVTMTD
+61 SGQSVDLVTMTN

-80 LEKAGGVLY
+80 LEKAGGVFY

-102 IKQYAKIVQEKSTMR
+102 VKQYAKIVQEKSTMR
-117 QLIKITDRIRNRC
+117 QLIRISDGIRNRC
-130 YEDAEPIESILDDSE
+130 FDDAEPVESILDDAE

-152 KGRQRNDVS
+152 KQRQRNDVT
-161 RVDEIVAR
+161 RVDEIVPT
-169 NLEMIEEASK
+169 NLEKIEEAAK
-179 HADDITGVPS
+179 QEDEITG
-189 GFIDLVLDIS
+189 I
-199 KGRQRNDVSRV
+199 
-210 DEIVARNLEMIE
+210 
-222 EASKHADDITGV
+222 

-245 NGWQKSDLIILAARP
+245 NGWQRSDLIILAARP

-272 ANAAVDY
+272 ANAAIDY
-279 NQPVAIFSLEMSKE
+279 HYPVAIFSLEMSKE
-293 QLVQRMLAAAAR
+293 QLVMRMLAAAAR

-314 QLNADEWGAFLQK
+314 QFNPDEWGAFLQK
-327 IGPLSSAPIYIDD
+327 IGPLTSAPIYIDD

-355 LQSREGNLGMI
+355 LQSREGDLGLI
-366 LLDYLQLMGGSGNS
+366 LVDYLQLMGGSGNS

-398 RELQVPIIAL
+398 RELNVPIIAL

-416 QTKDKKPQLSHL
+416 QTKDKRPQLSHL

-450 NENTDRRG
+450 NEDTDRRG
-458 IADIIIAKH
+458 IADVIIAKH

-481 ELTRFDNLV
+481 ELTRFDNLIHE
-490 RDGSYPY
+490 GEYGY

>member
-1 MSETFIE
+1 MSENFME
-8 KNVPYAEE
+8 QSVPFAEE

-24 IFKDR
+24 MFKDR
-29 EVIQDVV
+29 EVIQDIV
-36 QMISESDFYKL
+36 QLVRDTDFYKP
-47 ENATLY
+47 ENAILF
-53 KAMLELDE
+53 KAILEIDE
-61 NGQSIDLVTMTD
+61 SGQSVDLVTMTN

-80 LEKAGGVLY
+80 LEKAGGVFY

-102 IKQYAKIVQEKSTMR
+102 VKQYAKIVQEKSTMR
-117 QLIKITDRIRNRC
+117 QLIRISDGIRNRC
-130 YEDAEPIESILDDSE
+130 FDDAEPVESILDDAE

-152 KGRQRNDVS
+152 KQRQRNDVT
-161 RVDEIVAR
+161 RVDEIVPT
-169 NLEMIEEASK
+169 NLEKIEEAAK
-179 HADDITGVPS
+179 QEDEITG
-189 GFIDLVLDIS
+189 I
-199 KGRQRNDVSRV
+199 
-210 DEIVARNLEMIE
+210 
-222 EASKHADDITGV
+222 

-245 NGWQKSDLIILAARP
+245 NGWQRSDLIILAARP

-272 ANAAVDY
+272 ANAAIDY
-279 NQPVAIFSLEMSKE
+279 HYPVAIFSLEMSKE
-293 QLVQRMLAAAAR
+293 QLVMRMLAAAAR

-314 QLNADEWGAFLQK
+314 QLNPDEWGAFLQK
-327 IGPLSSAPIYIDD
+327 IGPLTSAPIYIDD

-355 LQSREGNLGMI
+355 LQSSEGDLGLI
-366 LLDYLQLMGGSGNS
+366 LVDYLQLMGGSGNS

-398 RELQVPIIAL
+398 RELNVPIIAL

-416 QTKDKKPQLSHL
+416 QTKDKRPQLSHL

-450 NENTDRRG
+450 NEDTDRRG
-458 IADIIIAKH
+458 IADVIIAKH

-481 ELTRFDNLV
+481 ELTRFDNLIHE
-490 RDGSYPY
+490 GEYGY

>member
-1 MSETFIE
+1 MSENYME
-8 KNVPYAEE
+8 QSVPFAEE

-24 IFKDR
+24 MFKDR
-29 EVIQDVV
+29 EVIQDIV
-36 QMISESDFYKL
+36 QLVRDTDFYKP
-47 ENATLY
+47 ENAILF
-53 KAMLELDE
+53 KAILEIDE
-61 NGQSIDLVTMTD
+61 SGQSVDLVTMTN

-80 LEKAGGVLY
+80 LEKAGGVFY

-102 IKQYAKIVQEKSTMR
+102 VKQYAKIVQEKSTMR
-117 QLIKITDRIRNRC
+117 QLIRISDGIRNRC
-130 YEDAEPIESILDDSE
+130 FDDAEPVESILDDAE

-152 KGRQRNDVS
+152 KQRQRNDVT
-161 RVDEIVAR
+161 RVDEIVPT
-169 NLEMIEEASK
+169 NLEKIEEAAK
-179 HADDITGVPS
+179 QEDEITG
-189 GFIDLVLDIS
+189 I
-199 KGRQRNDVSRV
+199 
-210 DEIVARNLEMIE
+210 
-222 EASKHADDITGV
+222 

-245 NGWQKSDLIILAARP
+245 NGWQRSDLIILAARP

-272 ANAAVDY
+272 ANAAIDY
-279 NQPVAIFSLEMSKE
+279 NYPVAIFSLEMSKE
-293 QLVQRMLAAAAR
+293 QLVMRMLAAAAR

-314 QLNADEWGAFLQK
+314 QLNPDEWGAFLQK
-327 IGPLSSAPIYIDD
+327 IGPLTSAPIYIDD

-355 LQSREGNLGMI
+355 LQSREGDLGLI
-366 LLDYLQLMGGSGNS
+366 LVDYLQLMGGSGNS

-398 RELQVPIIAL
+398 RELNVPIIAL

-416 QTKDKKPQLSHL
+416 QTKDKRPQLSHL

-450 NENTDRRG
+450 NEDTDRRG
-458 IADIIIAKH
+458 IADVIIAKH

-481 ELTRFDNLV
+481 ELTRFDNLI
-490 RDGSYPY
+490 REGGYGY

>member
-1 MSETFIE
+1 MSENYME
-8 KNVPYAEE
+8 QSVPFAEE

-24 IFKDR
+24 MFKDR
-29 EVIQDVV
+29 EVIQDIV
-36 QMISESDFYKL
+36 QLVRDTDFYKP
-47 ENATLY
+47 ENAILF
-53 KAMLELDE
+53 KAILEIDE
-61 NGQSIDLVTMTD
+61 SGQSVDLVTMTN

-80 LEKAGGVLY
+80 LEKAGGVFY

-102 IKQYAKIVQEKSTMR
+102 VKQYAKIVQEKSTMR
-117 QLIKITDRIRNRC
+117 QLIRISDGIRNRC
-130 YEDAEPIESILDDSE
+130 FDDAEPVESILDDAE

-152 KGRQRNDVS
+152 KQRQRNDVA
-161 RVDEIVAR
+161 RVDEIVPT
-169 NLEMIEEASK
+169 NLEKIEEAAK
-179 HADDITGVPS
+179 QEDEITG
-189 GFIDLVLDIS
+189 I
-199 KGRQRNDVSRV
+199 
-210 DEIVARNLEMIE
+210 
-222 EASKHADDITGV
+222 

-245 NGWQKSDLIILAARP
+245 NGWQRSDLIILAARP

-272 ANAAVDY
+272 ANAAIDY
-279 NQPVAIFSLEMSKE
+279 HYPVAIFSLEMSKE
-293 QLVQRMLAAAAR
+293 QLVMRMLAAAAR

-314 QLNADEWGAFLQK
+314 QLNPDEWGAFMQK
-327 IGPLSSAPIYIDD
+327 IGPLTSAPIYIDD

-355 LQSREGNLGMI
+355 LQSREGDLGLI
-366 LLDYLQLMGGSGNS
+366 LVDYLQLMGGSGNS

-398 RELQVPIIAL
+398 RELNVPIIAL

-416 QTKDKKPQLSHL
+416 QTKDKRPQLSHL

-450 NENTDRRG
+450 NEDTDRRG
-458 IADIIIAKH
+458 IADVIIAKH

-481 ELTRFDNLV
+481 ELTRFDNLIHE
-490 RDGSYPY
+490 GEYGY

>member
-1 MSETFIE
+1 MSENFME
-8 KNVPYAEE
+8 QSVPFAEE

-24 IFKDR
+24 MFKDR
-29 EVIQDVV
+29 EVIQDIV
-36 QMISESDFYKL
+36 QLVRDTDFYKP
-47 ENATLY
+47 ENAILF
-53 KAMLELDE
+53 KAILEIDE
-61 NGQSIDLVTMTD
+61 SGQSVDLVTMTN

-80 LEKAGGVLY
+80 LEKAGGVFY

-102 IKQYAKIVQEKSTMR
+102 VKQYAKIVQEKSTMR
-117 QLIKITDRIRNRC
+117 QLIRISDGIRNRC
-130 YEDAEPIESILDDSE
+130 FDDAEPVESILDDAE

-152 KGRQRNDVS
+152 KQRQRNDVT
-161 RVDEIVAR
+161 RVDEIVPT
-169 NLEMIEEASK
+169 NLEKIEEAAK
-179 HADDITGVPS
+179 QEDEITG
-189 GFIDLVLDIS
+189 I
-199 KGRQRNDVSRV
+199 
-210 DEIVARNLEMIE
+210 
-222 EASKHADDITGV
+222 

-245 NGWQKSDLIILAARP
+245 NGWQRSDLVILAARP

-272 ANAAVDY
+272 ANAAIDY
-279 NQPVAIFSLEMSKE
+279 HYPVAIFSLEMSKE
-293 QLVQRMLAAAAR
+293 QLVMRMLAAAAR

-314 QLNADEWGAFLQK
+314 QLNPDEWGAFLQK
-327 IGPLSSAPIYIDD
+327 IGPLTSAPIYIDD

-355 LQSREGNLGMI
+355 LQSREGDLGLI
-366 LLDYLQLMGGSGNS
+366 LVDYLQLMGGSGNS

-398 RELQVPIIAL
+398 RELNVPIIAL

-416 QTKDKKPQLSHL
+416 QTKDKRPQLSHL

-450 NENTDRRG
+450 NEDTDRRG
-458 IADIIIAKH
+458 IADVIIAKH

-481 ELTRFDNLV
+481 ELTRFDNLIHE
-490 RDGSYPY
+490 GEYGY

>member
-1 MSETFIE
+1 MSENFME
-8 KNVPYAEE
+8 QSVPFAEE

-24 IFKDR
+24 MFKDR
-29 EVIQDVV
+29 EVIQDIV
-36 QMISESDFYKL
+36 QLVRDTDFYKP
-47 ENATLY
+47 ENAILF
-53 KAMLELDE
+53 KAILEIDE
-61 NGQSIDLVTMTD
+61 SGQSVDLVTMTN

-80 LEKAGGVLY
+80 LEKAGGVFY

-102 IKQYAKIVQEKSTMR
+102 VKQYAKIVQEKSTMR
-117 QLIKITDRIRNRC
+117 QLIRISDGIRNRC
-130 YEDAEPIESILDDSE
+130 FDDAEPVESILDDAE

-152 KGRQRNDVS
+152 KQRQRNDVT
-161 RVDEIVAR
+161 RVDEIVPT
-169 NLEMIEEASK
+169 NLEKIEEAAK
-179 HADDITGVPS
+179 QEDEITG
-189 GFIDLVLDIS
+189 I
-199 KGRQRNDVSRV
+199 
-210 DEIVARNLEMIE
+210 
-222 EASKHADDITGV
+222 

-245 NGWQKSDLIILAARP
+245 NGWQRSDLIILAARP

-272 ANAAVDY
+272 ANAAIDY
-279 NQPVAIFSLEMSKE
+279 HYPVAIFSLEMSKE
-293 QLVQRMLAAAAR
+293 QLVMRMLAAAAR

-314 QLNADEWGAFLQK
+314 QLNPDEWGAFLQK
-327 IGPLSSAPIYIDD
+327 IGPLTSAPIYIDD

-355 LQSREGNLGMI
+355 LQSREGDLGLI
-366 LLDYLQLMGGSGNS
+366 LVDYLQLMGGSGNS

-398 RELQVPIIAL
+398 RELNVPIIAL

-416 QTKDKKPQLSHL
+416 QTKDKRPQLSHL

-450 NENTDRRG
+450 NEDTDRRG
-458 IADIIIAKH
+458 IADVIIAKH

-481 ELTRFDNLV
+481 ELTRFDNLIHEV
-490 RDGSYPY
+490 EYGY

>member
-1 MSETFIE
+1 MSENYME
-8 KNVPYAEE
+8 QSVPFAEE

-24 IFKDR
+24 MFKDR
-29 EVIQDVV
+29 EVIQDIV
-36 QMISESDFYKL
+36 QLVRDTDFYKP
-47 ENATLY
+47 ENAILF
-53 KAMLELDE
+53 KAILEIDE
-61 NGQSIDLVTMTD
+61 SGQSVDLVTMTN

-80 LEKAGGVLY
+80 LEKAGGVFY

-102 IKQYAKIVQEKSTMR
+102 VKQYAKIVQEKSTMR
-117 QLIKITDRIRNRC
+117 QLIRISDGIRNRC
-130 YEDAEPIESILDDSE
+130 FDDAEPVESILDDAE

-152 KGRQRNDVS
+152 KQRQRNDVT
-161 RVDEIVAR
+161 RVDEIVPT
-169 NLEMIEEASK
+169 NLEKIEEAAK
-179 HADDITGVPS
+179 QEDEITG
-189 GFIDLVLDIS
+189 I
-199 KGRQRNDVSRV
+199 
-210 DEIVARNLEMIE
+210 
-222 EASKHADDITGV
+222 

-245 NGWQKSDLIILAARP
+245 NGWQRSDLIILAARP

-272 ANAAVDY
+272 ANAAIDY
-279 NQPVAIFSLEMSKE
+279 HYPVAIFSLEMSKE
-293 QLVQRMLAAAAR
+293 QLVMRMLAAAAR

-314 QLNADEWGAFLQK
+314 QLNPDEWGAFLQK
-327 IGPLSSAPIYIDD
+327 IGPLTSAPIYIDD

-355 LQSREGNLGMI
+355 LQSREGDLGLI
-366 LLDYLQLMGGSGNS
+366 LVDYLQLMGGSGNS

-398 RELQVPIIAL
+398 RELNVPIIAL

-416 QTKDKKPQLSHL
+416 QTKDKRPQLSHL

-450 NENTDRRG
+450 NEDTDRRG
-458 IADIIIAKH
+458 IADVIIAKH

-481 ELTRFDNLV
+481 ELTRFDNLIHEGEY
-490 RDGSYPY
+490 GS

>member
-1 MSETFIE
+1 MSENFME
-8 KNVPYAEE
+8 QSVPFAEE

-24 IFKDR
+24 MFKDR
-29 EVIQDVV
+29 EVIQDIV
-36 QMISESDFYKL
+36 QLVRDTDFYKP
-47 ENATLY
+47 ENAILF
-53 KAMLELDE
+53 KAILEIDE
-61 NGQSIDLVTMTD
+61 SGQSVDLVTMTN

-80 LEKAGGVLY
+80 LEKAGGVFY

-102 IKQYAKIVQEKSTMR
+102 VKQYAKIVQEKSTMR
-117 QLIKITDRIRNRC
+117 QLIHISDGIRNRC
-130 YEDAEPIESILDDSE
+130 FDDAEPVESILDDAE

-152 KGRQRNDVS
+152 KQRQRNDVT
-161 RVDEIVAR
+161 RVDEIVPT
-169 NLEMIEEASK
+169 NLEKIEEAAK
-179 HADDITGVPS
+179 QEDEITG
-189 GFIDLVLDIS
+189 I
-199 KGRQRNDVSRV
+199 
-210 DEIVARNLEMIE
+210 
-222 EASKHADDITGV
+222 

-245 NGWQKSDLIILAARP
+245 NGWQRSDLIILAARP

-272 ANAAVDY
+272 ANAAIDY
-279 NQPVAIFSLEMSKE
+279 HYPVAIFSLEMSKE
-293 QLVQRMLAAAAR
+293 QLVMRMLAAAAR

-314 QLNADEWGAFLQK
+314 QLNPDEWGAFMQK
-327 IGPLSSAPIYIDD
+327 IGPLTSAPIYIDD

-355 LQSREGNLGMI
+355 LQSREGDLGLI
-366 LLDYLQLMGGSGNS
+366 LVDYLQLMGGSGNS

-398 RELQVPIIAL
+398 RELNVPIIAL

-416 QTKDKKPQLSHL
+416 QTKDKRPQLSHL

-450 NENTDRRG
+450 NEDTDRRG
-458 IADIIIAKH
+458 IADVIIAKH

-481 ELTRFDNLV
+481 ELTRFDNLIHE
-490 RDGSYPY
+490 GEYGY

>member
-1 MSETFIE
+1 MSENYME
-8 KNVPYAEE
+8 QSVPFAEE

-24 IFKDR
+24 MFKDR
-29 EVIQDVV
+29 EVIQDIV
-36 QMISESDFYKL
+36 QLVRDTDFYKP
-47 ENATLY
+47 ENAILF
-53 KAMLELDE
+53 KAILEIDE
-61 NGQSIDLVTMTD
+61 SGQSVDLVTMTN

-80 LEKAGGVLY
+80 LEKAGGVFY

-102 IKQYAKIVQEKSTMR
+102 VKQYAKIVQEKSTMR
-117 QLIKITDRIRNRC
+117 QLIRISDGIRNRC
-130 YEDAEPIESILDDSE
+130 FDDAEPVESILDDAE

-152 KGRQRNDVS
+152 KQRQRNDVT
-161 RVDEIVAR
+161 RVDEIVPT
-169 NLEMIEEASK
+169 NLEKIEEAAK
-179 HADDITGVPS
+179 QEDEITG
-189 GFIDLVLDIS
+189 I
-199 KGRQRNDVSRV
+199 
-210 DEIVARNLEMIE
+210 
-222 EASKHADDITGV
+222 

-245 NGWQKSDLIILAARP
+245 NGWQRSDLIILAARP

-272 ANAAVDY
+272 ANAAIDY
-279 NQPVAIFSLEMSKE
+279 HYPVAIFSLEMSKE
-293 QLVQRMLAAAAR
+293 QLVMRMLAAAAR
-305 IDQKRLRTG
+305 IDQKRLRIG
-314 QLNADEWGAFLQK
+314 QLNPDEWGAFLQK
-327 IGPLSSAPIYIDD
+327 IGPLTSAPIYIDD

-355 LQSREGNLGMI
+355 LQSREGDLGLI
-366 LLDYLQLMGGSGNS
+366 LVDYLQLMGGSGNS

-398 RELQVPIIAL
+398 RELNVPIIAL

-416 QTKDKKPQLSHL
+416 QTKDKRPQLSHL

-450 NENTDRRG
+450 NEDTDRRG
-458 IADIIIAKH
+458 IADVIIAKH

-481 ELTRFDNLV
+481 ELTRFDNLIHE
-490 RDGSYPY
+490 GEYGY